1 MFYYYVTLHT
11 VYTHTVCM
19 LYIICRCEATA
30 NASLNLMTF
39 LFTKLKK
46 VYKRYVKVLKM
57 SISVVLFTLV
67 KLNQRQ
73 VAKDK
78 VSEAFRLCEQ
88 SLREWIVLGDVV
100 GGSFFGGTSKAK
112 TEIEV

>member
-1 MFYYYVTLHT
+1 MTLHT

-19 LYIICRCEATA
+19 LYRCEATA

-46 VYKRYVKVLKM
+46 HYIHYVKVLKM

-73 VAKDK
+73 VAMDK
-78 VSEAFRLCEQ
+78 VSEAFRRCEQ
-88 SLREWIVLGDVV
+88 SLREWIVV
-100 GGSFFGGTSKAK
+100 GGSFFGGASKAK